1 MLKYKYV
8 PPESEQNLKTYKYV
22 GGDQSYIYSHMMS
35 PLANFCVNY
44 FVPEWLA

>member
-8 PPESEQNLKTYKYV
+8 PPESENNLKTYKYV
-22 GGDQSYIYSHMMS
+22 GGDDSYLYSYLFS

-44 FVPEWLA
+44 LVPEWLA